1 MILKIDILIRIIRYY
16 YVKIHSFGKRKDFMR
31 KPGVFSVI
39 LAMSVC
45 FALGLAF
52 TACEQPTNS
61 PTLTGITAAYNGTA
75 VDQNTQL
82 NSLKANLTVMA
93 QYSNNTNKTLA
104 SEDYSLN
111 GTLAAGTSAIIV
123 SYQGKT
129 TTFTV
134 TVTAASSGDITYSVV
149 QTGGVDGQTDTT
161 GIEFTFSA
169 SVDNLNLTA
178 GDITVGGEASKGSGV
193 LSGSGTSRTLPIT
206 VNATGTATVTI
217 TKDGI
222 EAGTKNVTV
231 YIVTGGAYGRF
242 TYYSSATTVTIT
254 RYTGNGGNVTIP
266 AEINGKPVTTIGD
279 WAFGHNQLTSVTI
292 PSSVTSIG
300 SSAFSGNQ
308 LTSVTIPNSVTSI
321 GDYAFYENQ
330 LTSVTIGNSVTSI
343 GDGVFYGS
351 QLTSVTIPD
360 SVTSI
365 GHSAFS
371 YNQLTSVTIGNSVT
385 SIGHSAFVGNQLTS
399 VTIGNSVTTI
409 GERAFYE
416 NQLTSVTIP
425 NSVISIGDSA
435 FWHNQLTSVTIPNSV
450 TSIGNYAFAAN
461 QLTSVTIGNS
471 VTSIGH
477 SAFIFNQLTSVTIV
491 ICNFIKLS

>member
-1 MILKIDILIRIIRYY
+1 MKKLR
-16 YVKIHSFGKRKDFMR
+16 
-31 KPGVFSVI
+31 VFSVI

-45 FALGLAF
+45 FTLGLAF

-61 PTLTGITAAYNGTA
+61 PTLTGITAAYSGTA
-75 VDQNTQL
+75 VNQNTQL
-82 NSLKANLTVMA
+82 NNLKANLTVMA
-93 QYSNNTNKTLA
+93 QYSNNTSKTLA
-104 SEDYSLN
+104 SEDYSLS
-111 GTLAAGTSAIIV
+111 GTLEAGTSAIIV

-134 TVTAASSGDITYSVV
+134 TVTAALSGDITYSVV

-206 VNATGTATVTI
+206 VNVTGPATVTI

-222 EAGTKNVTV
+222 EAGTKIV
-231 YIVTGGAYGRF
+231 YIATGGAYGDF
-242 TYYSSATTVTIT
+242 TYSSASTVTIT
-254 RYTGNGGNVTIP
+254 RYTGSGGNVTIP
-266 AEINGKPVTTIGD
+266 AEINGKPVTSIGD
-279 WAFGHNQLTSVTI
+279 LAFSHDQLTSVTI
-292 PSSVTSIG
+292 PNSVTTIG
-300 SSAFSGNQ
+300 EAAFSGNQ
-308 LTSVTIPNSVTSI
+308 LTSVTIPNSVTTI
-321 GDYAFYENQ
+321 GIHAFVDNQ
-330 LTSVTIGNSVTSI
+330 LTSVTIGNSVTTI
-343 GDGVFYGS
+343 GDYAFVGDINGGGN
-351 QLTSVTIPD
+351 QLTSVTIPN

-365 GHSAFS
+365 GNMAFVD
-371 YNQLTSVTIGNSVT
+371 NQLTSVTIGNSVT
-385 SIGHSAFVGNQLTS
+385 TIGSSAFYWNQLTSVIIPDSVTTIGDGVFYGNQLTS

-425 NSVISIGDSA
+425 NSV
-435 FWHNQLTSVTIPNSV
+435 
-450 TSIGNYAFAAN
+450 TSIGNYAFAYN

-471 VTSIGH
+471 VTTIGER
-477 SAFIFNQLTSVTIV
+477 AFSHNQLTSVTIV